1 MCYHILCI
9 SLSIYL
15 IIIAIGIKIALKSK
29 DRLGAYLAS
38 GIVSVIAVQ
47 LLINIAVVTGSIP
60 PTGIPM
66 PFISAGGTSL
76 SVFMGAIGILCNV
89 GKSAGNSEEFKKSK
103 LELSLFKSKKKKENK
118 I

>member
-1 MCYHILCI
+1 MLT
-9 SLSIYL
+9 
-15 IIIAIGIKIALKSK
+15 A
-29 DRLGAYLAS
+29 
-38 GIVSVIAVQ
+38 
-47 LLINIAVVTGSIP
+47 SIP

-89 GKSAGNSEEFKKSK
+89 GKSKENSGEFKKSK
-103 LELSLFKSKKKKENK
+103 FEFNWIKKDKKKGGK